1 MARTVKK
8 TDLAIDNSE
17 VREIVKELKQYG
29 KKDVLK
35 TLSKFHREIAKEQ
48 LKDSRVLARRQ
59 PVPKASKS
67 AMGFT
72 ASGTRTEAKINI
84 KSNDRYPTSLSMEF
98 GRRFQYVPVKG
109 SSKPRAITQSEV
121 GRLPHSRPGAK
132 FPYRKWIGGPRSR
145 GDSTFTKF
153 GKEGYVVGRTISR
166 NQKEILET
174 YNDKMYDALV
184 KAIK

>member
-1 MARTVKK
+1 MARTFKK

-17 VREIVKELKQYG
+17 VRDIVKELKQYG

-35 TLSKFHREIAKEQ
+35 TLAKFHREIAKEQ
-48 LKDSRVLARRQ
+48 LADSRTLGRKQ
-59 PVPKASKS
+59 PVPKANRS

-84 KSNDRYPTSLSMEF
+84 KTSDRYPSALSMEF
-98 GRRFQYVPVKG
+98 GRRFQYVPTRSGKT
-109 SSKPRAITQSEV
+109 RAITASEV
-121 GRLPHSRPGAK
+121 GRLPYSRPGAK
-132 FPYRKWIGGPRSR
+132 FPYRKWIGNARDR
-145 GDSTFTKF
+145 GDSSFTKL
-153 GKEGYVVGRTISR
+153 GKQGYVVGKTISR
-166 NQKEILET
+166 NQNQILET

>member
-1 MARTVKK
+1 MARKIKDFAV
-8 TDLAIDNSE
+8 DNSE
-17 VREIVKELKQYG
+17 IKEIVKELKQYAS
-29 KKDVLK
+29 KDVVK
-35 TLSKFHREIAKEQ
+35 AVSKFHRELAKEQ
-48 LKDSRVLARRQ
+48 LQDIRPLARKQ
-59 PVPKASKS
+59 PVPLARKS

-98 GRRFQYVPVKG
+98 GRRFQYVPTRSGKT
-109 SSKPRAITQSEV
+109 RAITASEV
-121 GRLPHSRPGAK
+121 GRLPYSRPGAK

>member
-17 VREIVKELKQYG
+17 VRDIVKELKQYG

-48 LKDSRVLARRQ
+48 LKDSRVLARKQ
-59 PVPKASKS
+59 PVPKANRS

-72 ASGTRTEAKINI
+72 ASGTRSEAKINI
-84 KSNDRYPTSLSMEF
+84 KSNDRYPTSLSMEL
-98 GRRFQYVPVKG
+98 GRRIIKVPVKG
-109 SSKPRAITQSEV
+109 SSKPRSITRSEV
-121 GRLPHSRPGAK
+121 GNLPYSRPGAK
-132 FPYRKWIGGPRSR
+132 FPYRKYIGNQRVR
-145 GDSTFTKF
+145 GESSFYQF
-153 GKEGYVVGRTISR
+153 GKGGYVVGKTISK

-174 YNDKMYDALV
+174 YSDRMYDALV

>member
-1 MARTVKK
+1 MARTFKK

-35 TLSKFHREIAKEQ
+35 TLAKFHREIAKEQ
-48 LKDSRVLARRQ
+48 LADSRVLARKQ
-59 PVPKASKS
+59 PVPKANRS

-72 ASGTRTEAKINI
+72 ASGTRSEAKINI
-84 KSNDRYPTSLSMEF
+84 KTSDRYPSALSMEF
-98 GRRFQYVPVKG
+98 GRRFQYVPTRRG
-109 SSKPRAITQSEV
+109 GTRAITQAEI

-132 FPYRKWIGGPRSR
+132 FPYRKWIGNNRDR
-145 GDSTFTKF
+145 GDSSFTKL
-153 GKEGYVVGRTISR
+153 GKQGYVVGKTISR
-166 NQKEILET
+166 NQNEILET
-174 YNDKMYDALV
+174 YNDRLYDALT

>member
-17 VREIVKELKQYG
+17 VREIVKELKQFG

-48 LKDSRVLARRQ
+48 LADSRVLARKQ
-59 PVPKASKS
+59 PVPKANKS

-98 GRRFQYVPVKG
+98 GRRFQYVPTRSG
-109 SSKPRAITQSEV
+109 GTRAITQAEV

-132 FPYRKWIGGPRSR
+132 FPYRKWIGGGRSR

-174 YNDKMYDALV
+174 YNDKMFDALT

>member
-1 MARTVKK
+1 MARTFKK

-17 VREIVKELKQYG
+17 VKEIVKELKQYG

-35 TLSKFHREIAKEQ
+35 TLAKFHREIAKEQ
-48 LKDSRVLARRQ
+48 LQDSRVLARKQ
-59 PVPKASKS
+59 PVPKANKS

-72 ASGTRTEAKINI
+72 ASGTRSEAKINI
-84 KSNDRYPTSLSMEF
+84 KTSDRYPSALSMEF
-98 GRRFQYVPVKG
+98 GRRFQYVPTRRG
-109 SSKPRAITQSEV
+109 GTRAITQAEI

-132 FPYRKWIGGPRSR
+132 FPYRKWIGNNRDR
-145 GDSTFTKF
+145 GDSSFTKL
-153 GKEGYVVGRTISR
+153 GKEGYVVGRTISK

>member
-1 MARTVKK
+1 MARTFKK

-17 VREIVKELKQYG
+17 VKEIVKELKQYG

-35 TLSKFHREIAKEQ
+35 TLAKFHREIAKEQ
-48 LKDSRVLARRQ
+48 LQDSRVLARKQ
-59 PVPKASKS
+59 PVPKANRS

-72 ASGTRTEAKINI
+72 ASGTRSEAKINI

-98 GRRFQYVPVKG
+98 GRRFQYVPTRRG
-109 SSKPRAITQSEV
+109 GTRAITQAEV

-132 FPYRKWIGGPRSR
+132 FPYRKWIGNNRDR
-145 GDSTFTKF
+145 GDSSFTKL
-153 GKEGYVVGRTISR
+153 GKQGYVVGKTISR
-166 NQKEILET
+166 NQNEILET
-174 YNDKMYDALV
+174 YNDRLYDALT

>member
-1 MARTVKK
+1 MARTFKK

-17 VREIVKELKQYG
+17 VKEIVKELKQYG

-48 LKDSRVLARRQ
+48 LADSRVLARKQ
-59 PVPKASKS
+59 PVPKANRS

-72 ASGTRTEAKINI
+72 ASGTRSEAKINI
-84 KSNDRYPTSLSMEF
+84 KTSDRYPTALSMEF
-98 GRRFQYVPVKG
+98 GRRFQYVPTRRG
-109 SSKPRAITQSEV
+109 GTRAITQAEI

-132 FPYRKWIGGPRSR
+132 FPYRKWIGNNRDR
-145 GDSTFTKF
+145 GDSSFTKL
-153 GKEGYVVGRTISR
+153 GKQGYVVGKTISR
-166 NQKEILET
+166 NQNEILET
-174 YNDKMYDALV
+174 YNDRLYDALT

>member
-48 LKDSRVLARRQ
+48 LKDSRVLARKQ
-59 PVPKASKS
+59 PVPKANRS

-84 KSNDRYPTSLSMEF
+84 KTSDRYPSALSMEF
-98 GRRFQYVPVKG
+98 GRRFQYVPTRSGKT
-109 SSKPRAITQSEV
+109 RAITASEV
-121 GRLPHSRPGAK
+121 GRLPYSRPGAK
-132 FPYRKWIGGPRSR
+132 FPYRRWIGNQ
-145 GDSTFTKF
+145 FTSGSSSFAKF
-153 GKEGYVVGRTISR
+153 GKGSYVVGKVLKR
-166 NQKEILET
+166 NQNEILTT
-174 YNDKMYDALV
+174 YSDRLYDALV

>member
-1 MARTVKK
+1 MARTFKK

-17 VREIVKELKQYG
+17 VKEIVKELKEYG

-35 TLSKFHREIAKEQ
+35 TLAKFHREIAKEQ
-48 LKDSRVLARRQ
+48 LSDSRTLGRKQ
-59 PVPKASKS
+59 PVPKANRS

-72 ASGTRTEAKINI
+72 ASGTRSEAKINI
-84 KSNDRYPTSLSMEF
+84 KTSDRYPSALSMEF
-98 GRRFQYVPVKG
+98 GRRFQYVPTRSGKT
-109 SSKPRAITQSEV
+109 RAITQAEI

-132 FPYRKWIGGPRSR
+132 FPYRKWIGNNRDR
-145 GDSTFTKF
+145 GDSSFTKL
-153 GKEGYVVGRTISR
+153 GKQGYVVGKTISR

-174 YNDKMYDALV
+174 YNDRLYDALT